1 MFKKDFYT
9 VASPLAFLVGLG
21 WIYLA
26 MVVLKIP
33 GWPAM
38 VGMAGYYAVGGLAC
52 HERHQNGSQAL
63 KGLFFGSLIS
73 WIGVALWASFFK
85 GNPIAMGI
93 VMGAAAA
100 IFVLATKL
108 KFLGQHHFKAMPQ
121 AFLGATI
128 YFGLF
133 NTFMM
138 AKGVPENLLFGSLT
152 AFQLPG
158 PIQPH
163 VSGILALISGAAGVI
178 LGYVHQNV
186 SLRFVAGK

>member
-1 MFKKDFYT
+1 MKKDFYT
-9 VASPLAFLVGLG
+9 VAAPIAFLIGLG

-52 HERHQNGSQAL
+52 HERHNNGTQAL
-63 KGLFFGSLIS
+63 KGLFFGSIIS
-73 WIGVALWASFFK
+73 WIGVAVWASFFK
-85 GNPIAMGI
+85 GNPIAMGV

-100 IFVLATKL
+100 SFVLATKL
-108 KFLGQHHFKAMPQ
+108 KLFGKNHFEAMPQ
-121 AFLGATI
+121 AFLGATV

-138 AKGVPENLLFGSLT
+138 AKGVPDNLLFGLLE
-152 AFQLPG
+152 AYQLPG
-158 PIQPH
+158 AIQPH
-163 VSGILALISGAAGVI
+163 VAGILALFSGAVGVF
-178 LGYVHQNV
+178 LGFIHQNG
-186 SLRFVAGK
+186 SLLIADNK